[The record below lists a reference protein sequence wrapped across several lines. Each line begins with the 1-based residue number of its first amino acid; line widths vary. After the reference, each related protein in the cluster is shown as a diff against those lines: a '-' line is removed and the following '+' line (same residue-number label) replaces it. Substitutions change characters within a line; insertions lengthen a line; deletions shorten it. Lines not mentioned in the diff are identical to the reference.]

1 MTIVLSKQ
9 FKKFFKKRIAFNP
22 TLISKYE
29 SRLELFMLDTSNPI
43 LRDHSLKGEKKSF
56 RSFSITGDIRVI
68 YYIKDGVYVF
78 LDVGSHNQ
86 VYQ

>member
-1 MTIVLSKQ
+1 MTIILSKQ
-9 FKKFFKKRIAFNP
+9 FKKYFKKRIAFNS

-29 SRLELFMLDTSNPI
+29 SRLELFMVDTSNPI

-68 YYIKDGVYVF
+68 YYINLNSEID
-78 LDVGSHNQ
+78 LD
-86 VYQ
+86 